1 MWEFCICVD
10 KNKIDVKNFVYEKG
24 QSPMALWEPKIGGDR
39 SGTGDA
45 FAAIVAGGMV
55 NGLPLIDAVKKAAA
69 FITKALVYT
78 EELELPWNH
87 GLAFEEYLT
96 ELK

>member
-1 MWEFCICVD
+1 MI
-10 KNKIDVKNFVYEKG
+10 
-24 QSPMALWEPKIGGDR
+24 
-39 SGTGDA
+39 
-45 FAAIVAGGMV
+45 

-69 FITKALVYT
+69 FITKALAYT